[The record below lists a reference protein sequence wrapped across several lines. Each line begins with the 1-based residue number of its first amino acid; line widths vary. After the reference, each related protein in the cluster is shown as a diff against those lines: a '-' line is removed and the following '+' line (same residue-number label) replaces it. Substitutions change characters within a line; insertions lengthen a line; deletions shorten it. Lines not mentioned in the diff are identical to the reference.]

1 MARFRNNL
9 QWISTTTLLRRPG
22 LAIKRSRM
30 INQQPVLP
38 AAERW
43 RSWTME
49 LTLSGTR
56 YLSIANR
63 TYCQLPT
70 TLLWGSPQPDDIR
83 VRYLPGASTDRLSL
97 VWTAEGWAQFLAEH
111 PQFAAR
117 QRDLVSQ
124 PSNGSPAAPILA
136 LRYATPPLLRA
147 AQQLLSLAALP
158 QVAPVALENA
168 ATILLTFI
176 GASDFAATLPS
187 YGAAQARCFEQ
198 AQAMM
203 IDRLDRPPGIGA
215 IAAAL
220 HISPRQLQRDF
231 LACTGLSP
239 VAYLQ
244 MLRLSEANMLLA
256 STTLPIGTIAAR
268 LGYANAA
275 HFSAAF
281 RRLYHCTPSQIR
293 EQRED
298 LSALAPMEDSY
309 GCQY

>member
-9 QWISTTTLLRRPG
+9 QWMSTTTLLRRPG

-43 RSWTME
+43 RSWTIE

-70 TLLWGSPQPDDIR
+70 TLLWGSPQTEDIR

-97 VWTAEGWAQFLAEH
+97 VWTADGWAQFLAAH
-111 PQFAAR
+111 PLFAQR
-117 QRDLVSQ
+117 QRELLDQ
-124 PSNGSPAAPILA
+124 PAPILA

-158 QVAPVALENA
+158 QVAAAALENA

-176 GASDFAATLPS
+176 GASDFAASLS
-187 YGAAQARCFEQ
+187 GYGAIQARCFEQ
-198 AQAMM
+198 AQELM
-203 IDRLDRPPGIGA
+203 IDRLGRPLSISA
-215 IAAAL
+215 IADAL

-298 LSALAPMEDSY
+298 SSALATMEDVY

>member
-9 QWISTTTLLRRPG
+9 QWMSTTTLLRRDG
-22 LAIKRSRM
+22 LAIKRSRL

-43 RSWTME
+43 RSWTLE

-56 YLSIANR
+56 YLSLANR

-70 TLLWGSPQPDDIR
+70 TLLWSSPQTADIQ
-83 VRYLPGASTDRLSL
+83 VRYLPGASIDRLSL
-97 VWTAEGWAQFLAEH
+97 VWTAEGWARFLAAH
-111 PQFAAR
+111 PLFG
-117 QRDLVSQ
+117 Q
-124 PSNGSPAAPILA
+124 PAQSAAPILA
-136 LRYATPPLLRA
+136 LRYATPPQLRA

-158 QVAPVALENA
+158 QVAAAALENA

-176 GASDFAATLPS
+176 GASDFAATLPG
-187 YGAAQARCFEQ
+187 YGAAQAACFEQ
-198 AQAMM
+198 AQALM
-203 IDRLDRPPGIGA
+203 IDSLDHPPSIGA
-215 IAAAL
+215 IAQAL

-256 STTLPIGTIAAR
+256 STPLPIGTIAAQ

-293 EQRED
+293 EQHED
-298 LSALAPMEDSY
+298 VRALAPMEENSY
-309 GCQY
+309 GCTY

>member
-9 QWISTTTLLRRPG
+9 QWMSSTTLLRRPG
-22 LAIKRSRM
+22 LAIKRARM
-30 INQQPVLP
+30 INQQPVVP

-43 RSWTME
+43 RSWTIE

-70 TLLWGSPQPDDIR
+70 TLLWGSPQTEDIR

-97 VWTAEGWAQFLAEH
+97 VWTADGWAQFLAEH
-111 PQFAAR
+111 PLFAER
-117 QRDLVSQ
+117 QAALLAQ
-124 PSNGSPAAPILA
+124 PAPVLA

-147 AQQLLSLAALP
+147 ARQLLSLAALP
-158 QVAPVALENA
+158 QVAAAALENA
-168 ATILLTFI
+168 ATILLTFV
-176 GASDFAATLPS
+176 GASDFAASLS
-187 YGAAQARCFEQ
+187 GYGAIQARCFEQ
-198 AQAMM
+198 AQELM
-203 IDRLDRPPGIGA
+203 IARLGRPLSISA
-215 IAAAL
+215 IAGAL

-298 LSALAPMEDSY
+298 AQALATMEDVY